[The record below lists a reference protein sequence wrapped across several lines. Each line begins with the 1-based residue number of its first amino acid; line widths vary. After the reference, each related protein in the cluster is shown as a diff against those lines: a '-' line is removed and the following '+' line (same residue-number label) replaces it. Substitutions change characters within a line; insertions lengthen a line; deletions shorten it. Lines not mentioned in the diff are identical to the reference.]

1 MEIRK
6 WWKDLK
12 KEKKRK
18 KLVQAAKELEAKA
31 DPSLPKKTLPK
42 NRAVK
47 QEIIEVEL
55 KWGLVK
61 LESSVYLIEE
71 RLSKSVQKQN
81 DSNR

>member
-31 DPSLPKKTLPK
+31 DPSLPKKRLPK
-42 NRAVK
+42 NGVVK
-47 QEIIEVEL
+47 QFEEKEEVLSFLFLFVEL
-55 KWGLVK
+55 SKYRNFWYQIDHDLK
-61 LESSVYLIEE
+61 LIS
-71 RLSKSVQKQN
+71 
-81 DSNR
+81 

>member
-31 DPSLPKKTLPK
+31 DPSLPKKRLPK
-42 NRAVK
+42 NGVVK
-47 QEIIEVEL
+47 QFEEKEEVLSFLFLFVEL
-55 KWGLVK
+55 SQYRNFGYQIDLILK
-61 LESSVYLIEE
+61 LIC
-71 RLSKSVQKQN
+71 
-81 DSNR
+81 